1 MKADPGYFGPD
12 SMMWKVNKEITV
24 LFGGARALLM
34 HAAHPLIAAGARQ
47 TSFYQRDPW
56 KRLIRTL
63 SLQNSV
69 TFGTKEEADESAH
82 RINKLHEV
90 IKGTDEVSGGYY
102 DALDHEQLLW
112 VHACLQISSIYFYEK
127 TVKKLTTEEK
137 DLYHKENTV
146 AAEMVLV
153 DPKQMPTTHE
163 GLKQWVIE
171 KSKEK
176 PFDKVLFGLGIR
188 FVGETVA
195 KKLAKRFGSI
205 DSLKKASLEELIQTE
220 DIGER
225 IAKSLVAYFSD
236 PKNQDLLSQLQIFG
250 LQLELKLTTLALH
263 SQFSGKRF
271 VVSGVF
277 ESFSR
282 EDLKKEIEDLG
293 GIIASSISSKTDYLV
308 AGEGIGP
315 SKKAKAEQLGIPLLN
330 ELEYMQLKQ

>member
-1 MKADPGYFGPD
+1 MKGDPGYFGPH
-12 SMMWKVNKEITV
+12 SMMWKINKEITV

-90 IKGTDEVSGGYY
+90 IKGDDEITGGYY

-127 TVKKLTTEEK
+127 TVKKLTEKEKNQYHEE
-137 DLYHKENTV
+137 NSI

-153 DPKQMPTTHE
+153 DRQIMPKSHE
-163 GLKQWVIE
+163 ELKNWVIE

-176 PFDKVLFGLGIR
+176 
-188 FVGETVA
+188 
-195 KKLAKRFGSI
+195 
-205 DSLKKASLEELIQTE
+205 
-220 DIGER
+220 
-225 IAKSLVAYFSD
+225 
-236 PKNQDLLSQLQIFG
+236 
-250 LQLELKLTTLALH
+250 
-263 SQFSGKRF
+263 
-271 VVSGVF
+271 
-277 ESFSR
+277 
-282 EDLKKEIEDLG
+282 
-293 GIIASSISSKTDYLV
+293 DYLV
-308 AGEGIGP
+308 LTDVAIDVADIINGGPVPRNIKPIWPFIAFTAFNTLTPEFKTLYGIKE
-315 SKKAKAEQLGIPLLN
+315 SKFKTR
-330 ELEYMQLKQ
+330 